1 MKTID
6 WYNRG
11 QEFEFRDMGLHWFVN
26 GNGGTSLERNSWMK
40 ARPEV
45 KDFWDE
51 SPDSSYHFERN
62 LKVLPEKW
70 RFRKDTVGYEFNSEG
85 FRTTEFDKVDWQNS
99 YVILG
104 CSYVFGIGVPQR
116 ETIGHYIE
124 QQLGKPVINLGVGGA
139 SVTAIYNNL
148 VKLLT
153 DFGKPKGVII
163 LWTWPHRKTNIIS
176 YNVYDDKSY
185 SDFWRREDI
194 VPGDSTSY
202 KSKQDFDNKYMS
214 EQYYQRSLLHAS
226 AELLLNNTPYANI
239 DTPVCWLMD
248 THVKTHGFMFKN
260 GSPDVVVPTP
270 KKYKEHL
277 QNLQKG
283 FPGIWKKIPIDAKE
297 WYLNNICARD
307 IQKVT
312 NGGPDGFHWGPAVNR
327 AVADKLVFRLKNDAS
342 VKRIKL

>member
-1 MKTID
+1 MMVID
-6 WYNRG
+6 WFNRG
-11 QEFEFRDMGLHWFVN
+11 HEFHFGDMGVHWFVN
-26 GNGGTSLERNSWMK
+26 GNSGTSLERCSWMK

-45 KDFWDE
+45 LDFWDE
-51 SPDSSYHFERN
+51 SPDSIEHFEINKER
-62 LKVLPEKW
+62 LPEYW

-85 FRTTEFDKVDWQNS
+85 FRTTEFDKVDWKNS

-104 CSYVFGIGVPQR
+104 CSYVFGIGVPQQ

-139 SVTAIYNNL
+139 SITAIYNNL

-153 DFGKPKGVII
+153 DFGNPKGVII

-176 YNVYDDKSY
+176 YNVYEDKSY

-194 VPGDSTSY
+194 VPGDVRSRKT
-202 KSKQDFDNKYMS
+202 KQELDNQYLS
-214 EQYYQRSLLHAS
+214 EQYYQRSIVRAS
-226 AELLLNNTPYANI
+226 TELLLNNTPYANI
-239 DTPVCWLMD
+239 ETPLCWIMD
-248 THVKTHGFMFKN
+248 THVKTHRFMFKN
-260 GSPDVVVPTP
+260 GSADVVVPTP
-270 KKYKEHL
+270 YKYKEHL

-283 FPGIWKKIPIDAKE
+283 FPRIWEKIPDDAKE

-307 IQKVT
+307 IQKCGE
-312 NGGPDGFHWGPAVNR
+312 GGPDGFHWGPAVNK
-327 AVADKLVFRLKNDAS
+327 AVADKLVHRLKDNAS